1 MLWSFIKAHLNSIIL
16 VFLSACKQ
24 PVTPLLI
31 SEVCTR
37 SVQET
42 AARDPV
48 KVPAWKDETS
58 EKNVYI
64 ATVC

>member
-24 PVTPLLI
+24 
-31 SEVCTR
+31 VCTR